1 MAEHN
6 ELGKKGEEL
15 AIAYLQ
21 EKGYVILEKNYRF
34 QKAEIDIIA
43 KKAEVLIV
51 VEVKTRS
58 TSYFGSPQDFISSK
72 KVKLLVAA
80 ADNYINEKDLNVELR
95 FDVIALIKEKE
106 KFKMEHL
113 ENAFLHF

>member
-15 AIAYLQ
+15 AIEYLQ

-43 KKAEVLIV
+43 KKEEVLIV

-58 TSYFGSPQDFISSK
+58 TSYFGNPQDFISSK
-72 KVKLLVAA
+72 KVKLLVVA
-80 ADNYINEKDLNVELR
+80 ADNYINEKELEVELR
-95 FDVIALIKEKE
+95 FDVITLIKEKG
-106 KFKMEHL
+106 KFKIEHL

>member
-15 AIAYLQ
+15 AIEYLQ

-58 TSYFGSPQDFISSK
+58 TSYFGNPQDFISSK

-95 FDVIALIKEKE
+95 FDVIALIKEKR
-106 KFKMEHL
+106 KFKIEHL

>member
-15 AIAYLQ
+15 AIEYLQ

-58 TSYFGSPQDFISSK
+58 TGYFGNPQDFISSK

-80 ADNYINEKDLNVELR
+80 ADNYINEKELEVELR

-106 KFKMEHL
+106 KFKIEHL